1 VVRTPAGWL
10 DLLERRLL
18 ERWLRPVTGM
28 GVCDAYYEGD
38 HNLAFAT
45 AKFREAFGTLF
56 ASIADNW
63 CQIVVDSPVERM
75 EVQGFRFGSTPGA
88 DNAAWDIWQANGL
101 DAESDLVHTEAVKLG
116 EAYWLV
122 EPGASPDDPPTIT
135 SEHPSQCIVA
145 TAAGNRRQRLAGLKR
160 WVDDSDGHV
169 YANVFLPDAVAKFR
183 SVDPARAGRRVQWRR
198 REDDPGGEHQL
209 GEVPLIPVRNA
220 PTMTRGGRSDLLV
233 ALPIQDALN
242 KLLSDMLIGSE
253 YQAFPQRVLLGVEL
267 PKDPITGEP
276 TRASQLQAS
285 QSRLWTFENEAAK
298 VTQFDAANLDSY
310 VNSRQH
316 LVRGLTAKTRTP
328 PHYVLGE
335 IVNAS
340 GDALIAAESGLVAKT
355 RKKLRPVGEA
365 HEDAIRLG
373 FRAMGDTE
381 RAKITD
387 AEVIWRNPEFR
398 NDAQAVDA
406 AVKLKQLNL
415 PDEVLWKR
423 IGMSPQEINDAKTLQ
438 LVNDVFAPE
447 QPTPPPADQPATA
460 A

>member
-160 WVDDSDGHV
+160 WVDDADGHV

-183 SVDPARAGRRVQWRR
+183 SVEKRAPAAACSGAAAKTTPAASTSSARCRSSPSATRR
-198 REDDPGGEHQL
+198 R
-209 GEVPLIPVRNA
+209 
-220 PTMTRGGRSDLLV
+220 
-233 ALPIQDALN
+233 
-242 KLLSDMLIGSE
+242 
-253 YQAFPQRVLLGVEL
+253 
-267 PKDPITGEP
+267 
-276 TRASQLQAS
+276 
-285 QSRLWTFENEAAK
+285 
-298 VTQFDAANLDSY
+298 
-310 VNSRQH
+310 
-316 LVRGLTAKTRTP
+316 
-328 PHYVLGE
+328 
-335 IVNAS
+335 
-340 GDALIAAESGLVAKT
+340 
-355 RKKLRPVGEA
+355 
-365 HEDAIRLG
+365 
-373 FRAMGDTE
+373 
-381 RAKITD
+381 
-387 AEVIWRNPEFR
+387 
-398 NDAQAVDA
+398 
-406 AVKLKQLNL
+406 
-415 PDEVLWKR
+415 
-423 IGMSPQEINDAKTLQ
+423 
-438 LVNDVFAPE
+438 
-447 QPTPPPADQPATA
+447 
-460 A
+460 